1 MKIIFSLFI
10 SICSLLAISSNVNA
24 EEISL
29 KNRAVLTPKTLFDY
43 KKAVYDPYTLT
54 VLPKVGAKPTFQGYP
69 VLGFGT
75 QEVRDWVGCCAGYG
89 MTVVLLA
96 DTPQGNKLG
105 LNNFAKNNK
114 CLVNPTNAQ
123 SDKELWGGT
132 EGAITASG
140 LTYKEGII
148 EQLKTAKRPVP
159 KETINLVCW
168 NED

>member
-69 VLGFGT
+69 VLAFGT
-75 QEVRDWVGCCAGYG
+75 KEVRDWVGCCAGYE

-105 LNNFAKNNK
+105 LKNFAKNNT
-114 CLVNPTNAQ
+114 CLVNPTNVQ

-140 LTYKEGII
+140 LTYKDFL
-148 EQLKTAKRPVP
+148 LKR
-159 KETINLVCW
+159 
-168 NED
+168 

>member
-69 VLGFGT
+69 VLAFGT
-75 QEVRDWVGCCAGYG
+75 KKVRD
-89 MTVVLLA
+89 
-96 DTPQGNKLG
+96 
-105 LNNFAKNNK
+105 
-114 CLVNPTNAQ
+114 
-123 SDKELWGGT
+123 
-132 EGAITASG
+132 
-140 LTYKEGII
+140 
-148 EQLKTAKRPVP
+148 
-159 KETINLVCW
+159 
-168 NED
+168 